1 MYNKSAGDGYGSI
14 SKNPPQYPYRNS
26 AATQHRRDSR
36 INNGVLSMTFEELA
50 DLSKNIKIKIVIIPE
65 DMILE
70 ILN

>member
-1 MYNKSAGDGYGSI
+1 
-14 SKNPPQYPYRNS
+14 
-26 AATQHRRDSR
+26 
-36 INNGVLSMTFEELA
+36 MTFEELA